1 MTQGAKHEKE
11 TCTLKQQ
18 DGETEAS
25 GNADGS
31 VRPLS
36 QPHDTEKSSQKK
48 RAEKN
53 LWVGSESMVT
63 VGN

>member
-31 VRPLS
+31 VRLLS
-36 QPHDTEKSSQKK
+36 QPHASEEELTEKGG
-48 RAEKN
+48 REKP
-53 LWVGSESMVT
+53 LGWV
-63 VGN
+63 